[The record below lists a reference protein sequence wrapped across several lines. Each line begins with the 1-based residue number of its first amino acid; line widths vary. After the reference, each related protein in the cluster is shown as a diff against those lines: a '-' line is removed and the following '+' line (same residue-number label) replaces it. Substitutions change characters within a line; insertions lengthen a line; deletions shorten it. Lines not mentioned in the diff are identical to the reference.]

1 MKCYAI
7 CGIVKFN
14 HQRKQFLKM
23 NNLYNKLN
31 TNESRCT
38 SYGIANC
45 LLSNYTTTSNGRN
58 MILCFKCYNERDP
71 PTYGKYLVFQSPTYM
86 KATLIEHPYYI

>member
-1 MKCYAI
+1 
-7 CGIVKFN
+7 
-14 HQRKQFLKM
+14 M

-45 LLSNYTTTSNGRN
+45 LLSNYTTTLNGRN
-58 MILCFKCYNERDP
+58 MILCFKCYNEHDAP
-71 PTYGKYLVFQSPTYM
+71 YGKYLVFQSPTYM
-86 KATLIEHPYYI
+86 KATLIEHPYYILFLSFLNI